1 MSILDR
7 LAAWTGKT
15 RPASA
20 AADATPTTSTPA
32 VDALNSEAMGHD
44 TMGNIATI
52 DAAKAAP
59 PPSPLAPIDLTDQSQ
74 VVGVMDIAARI
85 GVILITSGTSN
96 PDARAQVHLA
106 ASAYGLHYC
115 HIDILTS
122 TVTIH
127 ANMVTPDGR
136 QQPLHV
142 FRVAPRISLN
152 FQKLAA
158 VDKLI
163 RSIHSGATPP
173 AMAEKILD
181 EIESMDPPISTLTTL
196 VAWGAMGGFFSLIL
210 GGGAFQAIVSFFV
223 AFIIMGVNT
232 YLEKYRLPIFYQN
245 IVGGF
250 IAVLP
255 AAVLFHLATY
265 LDVDFSPSQVIGMG
279 IIVLVAGLTLV
290 QCIVDGI
297 TGAPVTSAARL
308 LEAVFY
314 TGAIVAGVGM
324 GIQFVGYIGFELPP
338 LATVAPPVYMEV
350 PFLIIFGSLGS
361 AAFAYAC
368 YASKK
373 ETVIA
378 GCTAGAGMVFYYF
391 LLLVLGIG
399 NVVTAGIAAIA
410 VGLAGGLMS
419 RRFGIPPTVTMIIGY
434 TPMLPGL
441 TLYRGM
447 YASLNDQ
454 TITGFR
460 NLATAVAIAGALAA
474 GVVLGERVARRL
486 RRPQRF
492 RPYSTFRKISRYS
505 YNQAT
510 RLAVRTRSIPRVPM
524 SPFAPRHNR
533 PVPPPEFAGEHAGV
547 RQTLSTSSSQPSP
560 TEDAFP
566 ATTSWPAQTPTT
578 YTSPG
583 TGEWPEIDLE
593 GLAAEQSGE
602 LADGQRDDSSKARDR
617 EQDTGRPDA

>member
-1 MSILDR
+1 MSLFDR
-7 LAAWTGKT
+7 LAAWTGRT
-15 RPASA
+15 RPAT
-20 AADATPTTSTPA
+20 AADDATATPA
-32 VDALNSEAMGHD
+32 VDALNAEALGND

-52 DAAKAAP
+52 DAAKSAP

-181 EIESMDPPISTLTTL
+181 EIENMQPRISTFTTL
-196 VAWGAMGGFFSLIL
+196 VAWGGMGGFFSLIL
-210 GGGAFQAIVSFFV
+210 GGGAFQAVVSFFV
-223 AFIIMGVNT
+223 AFIIMAINT
-232 YLEKYRLPIFYQN
+232 YLARYRLPIFYQN

-255 AAVLFHLATY
+255 AAMLYHLAQY
-265 LDVDFSPSQVIGMG
+265 LDVTFNPSQVIGMG
-279 IIVLVAGLTLV
+279 IVVLVAGLTLV

-308 LEAVFY
+308 LEALFY
-314 TGAIVAGVGM
+314 TGAIVAGVGL
-324 GIQFVGYIGFELPP
+324 GIQFVGYIGFALPP

-350 PFLIIFGSLGS
+350 PLLVLFGSLGS
-361 AAFAYAC
+361 ASFAYAC
-368 YASKK
+368 YASVK

-378 GCTAGAGMVFYYF
+378 GLTAGAGMVFYYF
-391 LLLVLGIG
+391 LVLVMGIG
-399 NVVTAGIAAIA
+399 NVVTAGMAAIA

-419 RRFGIPPTVTMIIGY
+419 RRYGIPPTVTMIIGY

-447 YASLNDQ
+447 YATLHDQ
-454 TITGFR
+454 TMTGFR

-486 RRPQRF
+486 RRPRIF
-492 RPYSTFRKISRYS
+492 HPYTAFRKISRYS

-510 RLAVRTRSIPRVPM
+510 RLAVRHRKIPKVPM
-524 SPFAPRHNR
+524 SPFAPRQNR
-533 PVPPPEFAGEHAGV
+533 PVPPPELAGEHAGV
-547 RQTLSTSSSQPSP
+547 RQSIEIESTP
-560 TEDAFP
+560 TVGSGG
-566 ATTSWPAQTPTT
+566 TQTPTT

-583 TGEWPEIDLE
+583 TGEWPAVDL
-593 GLAAEQSGE
+593 QE
-602 LADGQRDDSSKARDR
+602 LKERNR
-617 EQDTGRPDA
+617 EK